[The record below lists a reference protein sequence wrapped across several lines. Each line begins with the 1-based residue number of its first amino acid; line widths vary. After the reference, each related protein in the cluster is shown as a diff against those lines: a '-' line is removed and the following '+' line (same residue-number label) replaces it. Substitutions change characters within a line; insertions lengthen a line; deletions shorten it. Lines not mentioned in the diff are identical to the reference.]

1 MKNNYKNHWN
11 HKVIWKSFKVIES
24 SCQWQPSS
32 QVLVKFLLSCNIIFI
47 ILGLFFLEIIIE
59 IYTSINCIMYHNLE
73 LFLQFQYISLLISLV
88 TNGIAYDPND
98 KSLKDILLP
107 EGQFEAFYLKG
118 SQDQE
123 QNAVR
128 PPHLHGS
135 FHQYKNPAL
144 VGAPNSAAYGFRFDG
159 KRRFNYN

>member
-1 MKNNYKNHWN
+1 MALNVFTLLMH
-11 HKVIWKSFKVIES
+11 VMLFMVMTVR
-24 SCQWQPSS
+24 
-32 QVLVKFLLSCNIIFI
+32 VL
-47 ILGLFFLEIIIE
+47 G
-59 IYTSINCIMYHNLE
+59 
-73 LFLQFQYISLLISLV
+73 
-88 TNGIAYDPND
+88 YDPED

-118 SQDQE
+118 SQEEQ

-128 PPHLHGS
+128 PAHLHGS

>member
-1 MKNNYKNHWN
+1 M
-11 HKVIWKSFKVIES
+11 
-24 SCQWQPSS
+24 
-32 QVLVKFLLSCNIIFI
+32 
-47 ILGLFFLEIIIE
+47 FFLEIIIE
-59 IYTSINCIMYHNLE
+59 VYTSINCIMYHNLE
-73 LFLQFQYISLLISLV
+73 LFLQFQCISLLISLV

>member
-1 MKNNYKNHWN
+1 MALNAFTLLMRTMFLINLMVY
-11 HKVIWKSFKVIES
+11 
-24 SCQWQPSS
+24 
-32 QVLVKFLLSCNIIFI
+32 VL
-47 ILGLFFLEIIIE
+47 
-59 IYTSINCIMYHNLE
+59 
-73 LFLQFQYISLLISLV
+73 
-88 TNGIAYDPND
+88 AYDPND

-118 SQDQE
+118 PQEEE

-128 PPHLHGS
+128 PAHLHGS

-159 KRRFNYN
+159 KRRFNYD

>member
-1 MKNNYKNHWN
+1 M
-11 HKVIWKSFKVIES
+11 
-24 SCQWQPSS
+24 
-32 QVLVKFLLSCNIIFI
+32 
-47 ILGLFFLEIIIE
+47 FFLEIIIE
-59 IYTSINCIMYHNLE
+59 VYTSINCIMYHNLE
-73 LFLQFQYISLLISLV
+73 LFLQFQCISLLIFLV

>member
-1 MKNNYKNHWN
+1 MLVSVSHCDCDIRSQD
-11 HKVIWKSFKVIES
+11 HMKVIKWF
-24 SCQWQPSS
+24 
-32 QVLVKFLLSCNIIFI
+32 
-47 ILGLFFLEIIIE
+47 
-59 IYTSINCIMYHNLE
+59 
-73 LFLQFQYISLLISLV
+73 LLISLTMV
-88 TNGIAYDPND
+88 GMAYDPND

-118 SQDQE
+118 SQEEE

-135 FHQYKNPAL
+135 FHQFKNPAL
-144 VGAPNSAAYGFRFDG
+144 VGAPNSAAYGYRFDG

>member
-1 MKNNYKNHWN
+1 MALNVFTLLMH
-11 HKVIWKSFKVIES
+11 VMLFMGMTVR
-24 SCQWQPSS
+24 
-32 QVLVKFLLSCNIIFI
+32 VL
-47 ILGLFFLEIIIE
+47 G
-59 IYTSINCIMYHNLE
+59 
-73 LFLQFQYISLLISLV
+73 
-88 TNGIAYDPND
+88 YDPED

-118 SQDQE
+118 SQEEQ

-128 PPHLHGS
+128 PAHLHGS

>member
-1 MKNNYKNHWN
+1 M
-11 HKVIWKSFKVIES
+11 HKHRSGIARKPQKARTMLA
-24 SCQWQPSS
+24 QW
-32 QVLVKFLLSCNIIFI
+32 
-47 ILGLFFLEIIIE
+47 
-59 IYTSINCIMYHNLE
+59 
-73 LFLQFQYISLLISLV
+73 LLISLV
-88 TNGIAYDPND
+88 ANTIAYDPND

-107 EGQFEAFYLKG
+107 EGRFEAFYLKG
-118 SQDQE
+118 SQEEE

>member
-1 MKNNYKNHWN
+1 MASNTFTCYMH
-11 HKVIWKSFKVIES
+11 
-24 SCQWQPSS
+24 
-32 QVLVKFLLSCNIIFI
+32 FLL
-47 ILGLFFLEIIIE
+47 
-59 IYTSINCIMYHNLE
+59 
-73 LFLQFQYISLLISLV
+73 LV
-88 TNGIAYDPND
+88 TLAVTSLAYDPND

-118 SQDQE
+118 SQEEE

-135 FHQYKNPAL
+135 FHQFKNPAL

-159 KRRFNYN
+159 KRRFNYD

>member
-1 MKNNYKNHWN
+1 MALNVFTLFMN
-11 HKVIWKSFKVIES
+11 F
-24 SCQWQPSS
+24 
-32 QVLVKFLLSCNIIFI
+32 LV
-47 ILGLFFLEIIIE
+47 
-59 IYTSINCIMYHNLE
+59 
-73 LFLQFQYISLLISLV
+73 LISFAANTL
-88 TNGIAYDPND
+88 AYDPND

-118 SQDQE
+118 TQDEE

-128 PPHLHGS
+128 PAHLHGS